1 MTFGLDLRARL
12 ASGLQTILHRSATQ
26 QELDAFSRY
35 LDLLLR
41 WNRVHSLTAYRD
53 PHEIVDKLF
62 LDSLLFLQFLTPRI
76 LRLLDLGSGAGIP
89 GIPLKIVKPAYV
101 LTLIEARRR
110 RATFLTTVVRELAL
124 PNVQVLTGRAEFLI
138 KEHPNLEG
146 GFDAVVTRASGSL
159 DQIAPLALK
168 FLRPGGEFV
177 ASGPP
182 IPKPAS
188 LPTELGSWEV
198 VRSSLFGLQRRFFMI
213 KK

>member
-1 MTFGLDLRARL
+1 MHPRAQL
-12 ASGLQTILHRSATQ
+12 ASGLQTVLHRSATQ
-26 QELDAFSRY
+26 PELDAFSRY

-62 LDSLLFLQFLTPRI
+62 LDSLLFLEFLPPRI
-76 LRLLDLGSGAGIP
+76 FRLLDLGSGAGIP
-89 GIPLKIVKPAYV
+89 GIPLKIVRPAYV

-124 PNVQVLTGRAEFLI
+124 PNVQVLTGRAESLI

-159 DQIAPLALK
+159 DRIAPLALK

-182 IPKPAS
+182 ITKPAS
-188 LPTELGSWEV
+188 IPTELGSWEV
-198 VRSSLFGLQRRFFMI
+198 VRSPLSGLQRRFLLI